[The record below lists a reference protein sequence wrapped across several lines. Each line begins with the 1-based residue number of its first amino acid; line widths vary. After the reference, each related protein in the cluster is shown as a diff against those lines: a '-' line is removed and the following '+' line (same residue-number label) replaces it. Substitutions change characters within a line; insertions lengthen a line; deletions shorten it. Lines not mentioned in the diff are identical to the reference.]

1 MNKKT
6 WDRPANVKLRSFSKS
21 LPMSLLL
28 AREAVMQ
35 RFRTSLHLFN
45 ITEQQWRVLRALSS
59 INEIEVTALAK
70 VTYLLTPSLSR
81 ILKDIESRGYIIR
94 RPAPDDMRRALI
106 SISPQGLTLI
116 DAVAPYSE
124 GIYGEIYNAFGKE
137 RMDLLQQL
145 LKELTETLNALPP
158 ITYTG
163 AELSPELAAIAF
175 GKSRRRQPVQEIEE

>member
-1 MNKKT
+1 MSTRN
-6 WDRPANVKLRSFSKS
+6 WDRPSNVKLRSFSKS

-81 ILKDIESRGYIIR
+81 ILKDIEARGYIIR

-106 SISPQGLTLI
+106 SISPQGLMLI

-124 GIYGEIYNAFGKE
+124 GIYSEIYNAFGKE
-137 RMDLLQQL
+137 RMDHLQQL
-145 LKELTETLNALPP
+145 LKELTETLNNLPA

-163 AELSPELAAIAF
+163 EELSPEINAIAF
-175 GKSRRRQPVQEIEE
+175 GSSPRRRSVEQADE